1 MRKNINATM
10 LDLLEYIRDFQQEK
24 GFFPTVREMAS
35 YLDVKSTCTVKYY
48 LDKLCDLGIISKVN
62 QKSRAINFLIKDDK
76 WRSILN
82 VHSAPTKKYSYK
94 NTSSFYHEDTI
105 DIPIVGNVAA
115 GQPILAVEE
124 YEEKWKLPYEMF
136 NKSNLFI
143 LNVHGDSMINAGIFD
158 GDKIVV
164 CQQNTADNGEI
175 IVAMV
180 DESVT
185 VKRFYKEKNRIRLQ
199 PENDTMDP
207 MYFDDV
213 KILGKV
219 IGLIRNI

>member
-94 NTSSFYHEDTI
+94 NTCRRS
-105 DIPIVGNVAA
+105 
-115 GQPILAVEE
+115 
-124 YEEKWKLPYEMF
+124 
-136 NKSNLFI
+136 
-143 LNVHGDSMINAGIFD
+143 
-158 GDKIVV
+158 
-164 CQQNTADNGEI
+164 
-175 IVAMV
+175 
-180 DESVT
+180 
-185 VKRFYKEKNRIRLQ
+185 
-199 PENDTMDP
+199 
-207 MYFDDV
+207 
-213 KILGKV
+213 
-219 IGLIRNI
+219 

>member
-24 GFFPTVREMAS
+24 GFFPTVREIAS

-48 LDKLCDLGIISKVN
+48 LDKLCVLGIISKVN

-199 PENDTMDP
+199 PENDSMDP

>member
-10 LDLLEYIRDFQQEK
+10 LDLLEYMKDYQNEK
-24 GFFPTVREMAS
+24 GYVPSVREMAS
-35 YLDVKSTCTVKYY
+35 YLNVKSTCTVKYY
-48 LDKLCDLGIISKVN
+48 LDKLCNLGIISKDN
-62 QKSRAINFLIKDDK
+62 QKSRAINFLIKEDK

-124 YEEKWKLPYEMF
+124 YEEKWKLPYEIF
-136 NKSNLFI
+136 NKSNLII
-143 LNVHGDSMINAGIFD
+143 LNVQGDSMINAGIFN

-164 CQQNTADNGEI
+164 CQQDTANNGEI

-185 VKRFYKEKNRIRLQ
+185 VKRFYKEKNQIRLQ
-199 PENDTMDP
+199 PENDTMKP
-207 MYFDDV
+207 MYFNDV
-213 KILGKV
+213 RILGKV
-219 IGLIRNI
+219 VGLIRNL